1 VALQQDLL
9 DLLYRLRLEGHRIAA
24 YGAAAKGATLLNAT
38 RVPRGL
44 LSYVVDRNVYKQG
57 RYMPGTHLEIRDPEV
72 LLHDP
77 PAYLL
82 VLAWNFLPEIR
93 RQLADYEAAGG
104 RFIVP
109 VPEPRVL
116 D

>member
-1 VALQQDLL
+1 MA
-9 DLLYRLRLEGHRIAA
+9 
-24 YGAAAKGATLLNAT
+24 
-38 RVPRGL
+38 
-44 LSYVVDRNVYKQG
+44 
-57 RYMPGTHLEIRDPEV
+57 GTHLEIRDPEV

-82 VLAWNFLPEIR
+82 VLAWNLLPEIR

-109 VPEPRVL
+109 VPKPRVL